1 MNSAGEEAE
10 ARIQEDSVDTVGIH
24 IGDALVR
31 IEPAGLAVLVR
42 HRVGLDDA
50 LPRADPADPAD
61 ADPAVA
67 DRVLLDDEPLL
78 AVLPLDDPRR
88 PVAKRRVDVFVPKIE
103 RLEDVT
109 LGIDDV
115 VSTTHNPAP
124 FG

>member
-10 ARIQEDSVDTVGIH
+10 ARIKEDGVDTVGIH
-24 IGDALVR
+24 VGDALVR
-31 IEPAGLAVLVR
+31 VKPAGFAVLVR

-61 ADPAVA
+61 ADAAVT
-67 DRVLLDDEPLL
+67 DRMLLDDEPLL
-78 AVLPLDDPRR
+78 AVLAFDDPRR

-109 LGIDDV
+109 VGIDD
-115 VSTTHNPAP
+115 
-124 FG
+124 

>member
-50 LPRADPADPAD
+50 LPGADPADPAD

-67 DRVLLDDEPLL
+67 DRMLLDDEPVL
-78 AVLPLDDPRR
+78 AAITFDDARR
-88 PVAKRRVDVFVPKIE
+88 PIAELRVDVFGPKVE
-103 RLEDVT
+103 RLEDMTVD
-109 LGIDDV
+109 IDDV
-115 VSTTHNPAP
+115 MGAGHQRLL
-124 FG
+124 